1 MAISIK
7 LKKRWDVYPTLQEVL
22 TATQN
27 LSVSPFGTTIDD
39 DLQDF
44 RGIKLIGK
52 GECINVSLSNS
63 DFSGS
68 LWQNFQIAETETFT
82 PRLKKKIFL
91 KKLKTNLLNIN
102 FLKKKIDL
110 CITDI

>member
-1 MAISIK
+1 MPIPLK
-7 LKKRWDVYPTLQEVL
+7 FKKRWEIYPTLQDVL

-52 GECINVSLSNS
+52 GECINVSLNNS

-91 KKLKTNLLNIN
+91 KKLKTNL
-102 FLKKKIDL
+102 
-110 CITDI
+110 